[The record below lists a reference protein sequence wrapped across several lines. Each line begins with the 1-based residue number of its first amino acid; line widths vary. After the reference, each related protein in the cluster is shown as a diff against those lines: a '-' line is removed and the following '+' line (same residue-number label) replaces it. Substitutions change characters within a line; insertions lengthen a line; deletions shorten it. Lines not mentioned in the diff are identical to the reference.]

1 MYQVEDNLNKLGIRI
16 RNFAI
21 GNHKTKC
28 PECQPHAHNP
38 KDNPLSVTVESDH
51 AIYNCHHCGFSGGV
65 GDGSI
70 KPSYKPTTPVYKKP
84 EPVKSEP
91 MDKAYAWFKTR
102 GIGKP
107 TIDAMK
113 ISYENN
119 QIAFQYFDSSGDLT
133 NIKYRGANK
142 TFRQT
147 AETKPILYNYD
158 NCYNSDTVIFVEGEM
173 DVLACCEVGYT
184 FATSLPGGAPKE
196 AKFKADDARFKALGN
211 CPLKAKK
218 IILFTDT
225 DGPGKALHQELLH
238 RFGKDICWYVKAP
251 DDCKDANEVLM
262 KHGKEKL
269 IACLENAVPY
279 PIDGLYTVRDYYNEV
294 HNLYDGNY
302 QKPIE
307 IGMKGLDELYKI
319 IAPRF
324 DVWTGIPNHGK
335 SLMLDQVMLNLA
347 QNHGWK
353 FAIFSPEHSTAMHIR
368 RMVQMHLGLSLDEG
382 FTNRMD
388 KKQLNDGLAFINKH
402 FFFIET
408 KDAVPSIDLILKVA
422 KSSILKHGVKGIV
435 IDPFNEVSAKR
446 EGNQRED
453 EHIRDFISLC
463 KRFSRVHNILF
474 WVVAHPT
481 KMQKGNDGRYQQVS
495 AYDISGASHWANQSD
510 CVISVYRDFDDNST
524 TVITRK
530 IREQDM
536 YGKIGEAKF
545 FYDLGKRRFMPQED
559 SYYDYDI

>member
-1 MYQVEDNLNKLGIRI
+1 MNVEENLRKKGIQVRS
-16 RNFAI
+16 FAL

-28 PECQPHAHNP
+28 PECQPNNHNP
-38 KDNPLSVTVESDH
+38 KDDPLSVTVDLDH

-70 KPSYKPTTPVYKKP
+70 KPTWTPPTPKYEKPK
-84 EPVKSEP
+84 PVKNDP
-91 MDKAYAWFKTR
+91 MEKAYTWFKTR
-102 GIGKP
+102 GIGKV
-107 TIDAMK
+107 TVDAMK
-113 ISYENN
+113 IGYENN
-119 QIAFQYFDSSGDLT
+119 QIAFQYFDANGDLT

-147 AETKPILYNYD
+147 AQTKPILYNYD
-158 NCYNSDTVIFVEGEM
+158 NCYKDETVIFVEGEM
-173 DVLACCEVGYT
+173 DVLACCEVGYIT
-184 FATSLPGGAPKE
+184 ATSLPGGAPKE
-196 AKFKADDARFKALGN
+196 AKFKDDDARFKALSN

-238 RFGKDICWYVKAP
+238 RFGKDLCWYVKTP

-269 IACLENAVPY
+269 ISCLESAVPY

-307 IGMKGLDELYKI
+307 IGMDGLDELYKI

-347 QNHGWK
+347 DRHGWK

-368 RMVQMHLGLSLDEG
+368 RMVQMHLGLSFDEG
-382 FTNRMD
+382 FNNRMD
-388 KKQLNDGLAFINKH
+388 KKQLNDGMAFINKH
-402 FFFIET
+402 FYFIET
-408 KDAVPSIDLILKVA
+408 KDAVPSIDLILNIA

-435 IDPFNEVSAKR
+435 IDPFNEVSSVR
-446 EGNQRED
+446 QGNQRED
-453 EHIRDFISLC
+453 EHIRDFISNC
-463 KRFSRVHNILF
+463 KRFSRIYNILF

-510 CVISVYRDFDDNST
+510 CIISVYRDFDENST

-530 IREQDM
+530 IREQDL

-545 FYDLGKRRFMPQED
+545 FYDLGKRRFVTK
-559 SYYDYDI
+559 STSNYYDFDI